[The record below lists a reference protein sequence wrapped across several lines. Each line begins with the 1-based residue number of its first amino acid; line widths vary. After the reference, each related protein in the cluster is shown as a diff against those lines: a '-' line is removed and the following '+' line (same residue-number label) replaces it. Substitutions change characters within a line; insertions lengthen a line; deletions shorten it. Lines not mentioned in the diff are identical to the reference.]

1 MSAIGSIKANW
12 RVLLLVVFLTGALL
26 ALFVPPDI
34 VGDSEE
40 AYATNESDSSMH
52 NLEFGLGLDGGTKI
66 SAPVTGMT
74 VEEVSVDAEGT
85 QLDRRGQEIQATVS
99 EELGLETGDALVRTD
114 HQNGEISVEVFTGNV
129 TEAEFAAALQ
139 EAGLD
144 VTEDDVRQGVTQA
157 TRDDIQTTIEL
168 RINEAG
174 LSGSQVSQA
183 EMDGTYYI
191 VTEAPAMTTEE
202 LRALLE
208 YRGIVEIVMH
218 YPDGEG
224 GQQNE
229 TALVQSDF
237 GSIGTAS
244 YNSEQGYDYVPV
256 SVNPGPA
263 EEYQQ
268 AMVENGFTQ
277 NPSSCSYG
285 NPDAVG
291 SNYCL
296 LTVVDGEVIDA
307 HSVAPTLAS
316 SMERGEWANSGQ
328 FEMITPSQQDAQTL
342 SINLRA
348 GELRAPLDFDRAQTY
363 MISPALAEQ
372 FKNYSLLIGVL
383 AVLTVSGVVYVRYGD
398 RRVALPMIV
407 TALSEVVILLGVA
420 ALLRMPLDL
429 SHVAGFIAVV
439 GTGVDDLIIIA
450 DEVLDEGDVNS
461 RRVFESRFRK
471 AFWVIGAAAA
481 TTIVAMSPLAVLSLG
496 DLRGFAIIT
505 ILGVLVGVLITRP
518 AYGDILRRLLTDK

>member
-12 RVLLLVVFLTGALL
+12 RVLLLVVFLTVALV
-26 ALFVPPDI
+26 ALFLPGGVM
-34 VGDSEE
+34 GGEE
-40 AYATNESDSSMH
+40 TYPTNESDSSMH

-66 SAPVTGMT
+66 SAPVVGMH
-74 VEEVSVDAEGT
+74 VSEVSVDAEGT

-99 EELGLETGDALVRTD
+99 EELDLETGDALVRTD
-114 HQNGEISVEVFTGNV
+114 HQNGEVSVEVFTGNV
-129 TEAEFAAALQ
+129 SEAEFAAALQ
-139 EAGLD
+139 EAGID
-144 VTEDDVRQGVTQA
+144 VAEEDVEQGVTQA
-157 TRDDIQTTIEL
+157 TRDDIQTTIQL

-202 LRALLE
+202 LRSLLE

-229 TALVQSDF
+229 TALVQQDF

-244 YNSEQGYDYVPV
+244 YNGEDGYDYVPV
-256 SVNPGPA
+256 TVNPGPA

-268 AMVENGFTQ
+268 RMVETGFTQ
-277 NPSSCSYG
+277 NPSSCNYG
-285 NPDAVG
+285 NPEAEG

-296 LTVVDGEVIDA
+296 LTMVDGEVIDA
-307 HSVAPTLAS
+307 HSVSPGLAAD
-316 SMERGEWANSGQ
+316 MESGQWANGGQ
-328 FEMITPSQQDAQTL
+328 FQMITPSQQEAQTL

-372 FKNYSLLIGVL
+372 FKNYSLLIGIL

-439 GTGVDDLIIIA
+439 GTGVDDLVIIA

-481 TTIVAMSPLAVLSLG
+481 TTIIAMSPLAVLSLG